1 MSYKCYITSEGIN
14 VAKSNNS
21 KECIVCDYWYL
32 NHGFKFQKCV
42 CNDCHDLIMCLGLS
56 DITIITV
63 KSIDYCCIFND
74 IIKSDVIH
82 FLQNSVFDDRGYI

>member
-1 MSYKCYITSEGIN
+1 
-14 VAKSNNS
+14 
-21 KECIVCDYWYL
+21 
-32 NHGFKFQKCV
+32 
-42 CNDCHDLIMCLGLS
+42 MCLDLS

-82 FLQNSVFDDRGYI
+82 FLENSVFDDRGYI